1 MLVNWEELEINL
13 AELEELMSFNLLSTC
28 ALDLSQVVWL
38 RNRAY
43 ISPLLFTE
51 GCSLFLAY
59 LLFFPILLIL
69 FRNLGWLANNSHG
82 LFLVLLSTMS
92 LSLVLVLLLNF
103 YLWHQAKQLK
113 VFAILLEKVK
123 QYNGL
128 IAHLKLF
135 AELDSLNSATQI
147 NHNPPGEIELK
158 AALELTKNS
167 LLKSIELEKI
177 LNRDRHLAN
186 NRYQLLANLESS
198 LILINLE
205 SFSQDEANNYQ
216 QLLAEVIEIGLSVHK
231 EVRKTAILRQ

>member
-1 MLVNWEELEINL
+1 MSVNWEELEINS
-13 AELEELMSFNLLSTC
+13 AELEELMSFNLLSTW
-28 ALDLSQVVWL
+28 ALDFSRVFCL

-43 ISPLLFTE
+43 VSSLLFTE
-51 GCSLFLAY
+51 GCGLFLAY

-69 FRNLGWLANNSHG
+69 FRNLGWLNNNFNG
-82 LFLVLLSTMS
+82 LLLVLLSTAS

-135 AELDSLNSATQI
+135 AELDSLSSVTQI
-147 NHNPPGEIELK
+147 NHNSPGEIELK

-198 LILINLE
+198 LINLE

-231 EVRKTAILRQ
+231 EVRKMRILRE